1 MIAESTTFYMLGWI
15 DHIRPINL
23 SSELGLLG
31 SPNKDERVEQ
41 STQAGW
47 TYLLNKSTQPD
58 SLKVDFLKKKKWLGP
73 AHHELWVK
81 RVGGTT
87 NPPKI
92 KKNQ

>member
-58 SLKVDFLKKKKWLGP
+58 SLKVDFLKKKSGSAQPITSCGLNG
-73 AHHELWVK
+73 LV
-81 RVGGTT
+81 V
-87 NPPKI
+87 PPTHLK
-92 KKNQ
+92 